1 LKGRSRLSTTVA
13 EGLRPELEPFVSNPT
28 ANDLDEE
35 GHRYPGEILKNLG
48 SP

>member
-1 LKGRSRLSTTVA
+1 LKGRSRRSTTVA

-35 GHRYPGEILKNLG
+35 GHRYAGEILKNLG

>member
-28 ANDLDEE
+28 ADDLNEE
-35 GHRYPGEILKNLG
+35 GQLCAGEILKNLG